1 METIISASLL
11 MLTLF
16 VIERYIY
23 MTKKSALIE
32 REKLI
37 NLINE
42 LKEKNIDKDIIFTYT
57 YLTFKSIYV
66 NLAFRTLL
74 LVIFYPLIRVFVSKQ
89 DIKKSQENFKK
100 YKEVNDEFIIQL
112 MKVNFLAFP
121 ISSTIIYILIII
133 WVLMVL
139 LVLMIFGKLKEALS
153 LIDNLSN
160 LLIANTV
167 GRDTNKKSFLLNFS
181 I

>member
-1 METIISASLL
+1 MEMVINAIVL
-11 MLTLF
+11 MIALF
-16 VIERYIY
+16 LIERYMY

-42 LKEKNIDKDIIFTYT
+42 LKEKNIDKDIAFTYT
-57 YLTFKSIYV
+57 YLTLRSV
-66 NLAFRTLL
+66 NLNLAFRTLL
-74 LVIFYPLIRVFVSKQ
+74 LVIFYPLIRFFISEQ
-89 DIKKSQENFKK
+89 DLKKSQKNFEK
-100 YKEVNDEFIIQL
+100 YKEVNDEFVVQL

-133 WVLMVL
+133 WVLMIL
-139 LVLMIFGKLKEALS
+139 LVLIIFGKLKEALS

-160 LLIANTV
+160 LLIANTA
-167 GRDTNKKSFLLNFS
+167 GRDINKKSSLLNFS